1 MIIMGLF
8 FNFVVKN

>member
-1 MIIMGLF
+1 MGLF